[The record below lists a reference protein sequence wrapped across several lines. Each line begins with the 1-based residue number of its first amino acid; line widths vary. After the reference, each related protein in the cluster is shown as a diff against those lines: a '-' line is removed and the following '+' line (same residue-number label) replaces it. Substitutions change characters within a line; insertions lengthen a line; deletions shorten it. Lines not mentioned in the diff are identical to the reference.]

1 MSMEDGTLR
10 KLELYLHD
18 LHKKIDGIY
27 DMLMLRH
34 ERETEQ
40 KGSSAINEK
49 LLDNQD
55 LCLLFQISPRS
66 LQRYRSLGVLPYK
79 RLGQKTYYTEEDV
92 MQFVENNVKE
102 SLKRIKPPKGT
113 VMVLS
118 VTEKQ
123 FAKADYITGKA
134 TNTVLDTDD
143 RVTIL

>member
-66 LQRYRSLGVLPYK
+66 STLSQSGSASLQAFGA
-79 RLGQKTYYTEEDV
+79 
-92 MQFVENNVKE
+92 ENLLHGRGCDAVCRE
-102 SLKRIKPPKGT
+102 
-113 VMVLS
+113 
-118 VTEKQ
+118 
-123 FAKADYITGKA
+123 
-134 TNTVLDTDD
+134 
-143 RVTIL
+143 

>member
-66 LQRYRSLGVLPYK
+66 LQRYRSWECFPTSVWGRKPTTRK
-79 RLGQKTYYTEEDV
+79 R
-92 MQFVENNVKE
+92 M
-102 SLKRIKPPKGT
+102 
-113 VMVLS
+113 
-118 VTEKQ
+118 
-123 FAKADYITGKA
+123 
-134 TNTVLDTDD
+134 
-143 RVTIL
+143 

>member
-49 LLDNQD
+49 LPL
-55 LCLLFQISPRS
+55 ISNLPSFPSTLSQSGSAS
-66 LQRYRSLGVLPYK
+66 LQAFGA
-79 RLGQKTYYTEEDV
+79 
-92 MQFVENNVKE
+92 ENLLHGRGCDAVCRE
-102 SLKRIKPPKGT
+102 
-113 VMVLS
+113 
-118 VTEKQ
+118 
-123 FAKADYITGKA
+123 
-134 TNTVLDTDD
+134 
-143 RVTIL
+143 

>member
-55 LCLLFQISPRS
+55 LCLLFQISLVPFNAIAVWECFPTSVWGRKPTT
-66 LQRYRSLGVLPYK
+66 RK
-79 RLGQKTYYTEEDV
+79 R
-92 MQFVENNVKE
+92 M
-102 SLKRIKPPKGT
+102 
-113 VMVLS
+113 
-118 VTEKQ
+118 
-123 FAKADYITGKA
+123 
-134 TNTVLDTDD
+134 
-143 RVTIL
+143 

>member
-55 LCLLFQISPRS
+55 LCLLFKSPLVPFNAIAVWECFPTNVWGRKHTT
-66 LQRYRSLGVLPYK
+66 RK
-79 RLGQKTYYTEEDV
+79 R
-92 MQFVENNVKE
+92 M
-102 SLKRIKPPKGT
+102 
-113 VMVLS
+113 
-118 VTEKQ
+118 
-123 FAKADYITGKA
+123 
-134 TNTVLDTDD
+134 
-143 RVTIL
+143 

>member
-10 KLELYLHD
+10 RLELYLHD

-40 KGSSAINEK
+40 KESSAINEK

-66 LQRYRSLGVLPYK
+66 LQRYRSLGVRPYK

-102 SLKRIKPPKGT
+102 FKKENVEHYLTRIHQKFK
-113 VMVLS
+113 
-118 VTEKQ
+118 
-123 FAKADYITGKA
+123 
-134 TNTVLDTDD
+134 
-143 RVTIL
+143 